1 MNMILD
7 KNTTFIINELEK
19 NGFSAYSVGGALRNL
34 FLGLEVTDYDITTS
48 ALPEETKSVFKGLRI
63 VETGIKHGTVT
74 LILDDVPYEITT
86 FRTESDYSDSRHP
99 DSVYFVTDIN
109 ADLSRRDFTM
119 NAIAF
124 SPSRGLVDPFNGV
137 EDIKKRVIKT
147 VGTPEKRFSED
158 ALRILRALRFS
169 SVLGFEIDD
178 STSPAIFTLSDNLK
192 NVSPER
198 IYSELKKLLL
208 GDNAQSVINKYLPI
222 FRKIIPINGSPEKI
236 SNLPHDYVMRLAC
249 LCGKEI
255 SDALNILRADNRT
268 RELATLLCDSEPI
281 PKDTIS
287 KKLLVSSLGRK
298 NAKYL
303 ASYRRALFGEDAD
316 FLIDRIANS
325 DECLSVSELEINGN
339 DLSKIGL
346 KGKSIG
352 KTLSALLDSVIK
364 GETENKKSAL
374 LEKAKRIDSV

>member
-1 MNMILD
+1 MNINLD

-19 NGFSAYSVGGALRNL
+19 HGFTAYSVGGALRNL

-48 ALPEETKSVFKGLRI
+48 ALPEETKTVFSGNRI
-63 VETGIKHGTVT
+63 IETGIKHGTVT
-74 LILDDVPYEITT
+74 LILDEIPYEITT
-86 FRTESDYSDSRHP
+86 FRTESSYSDSRHP
-99 DSVYFVTDIN
+99 DSVSFVTDIN

-124 SPSRGLVDPFNGV
+124 SPSRGIVDPFNGV

-178 STSPAIFTLSDNLK
+178 STSQAIFTLSDNLK

-198 IYSELKKLLL
+198 IYTELKKLLL
-208 GDNAQSVINKYLPI
+208 GDNAQNVINKYLPI
-222 FRKIIPINGSPEKI
+222 FEKIIPVNGSPEKI
-236 SNLPHDYVMRLAC
+236 ECLPKNHVMRLAC
-249 LCGKEI
+249 LCGNMTLN
-255 SDALNILRADNRT
+255 ALEILRADNRT
-268 RELATLLCDSEPI
+268 RELATLLSDSEPI
-281 PKDTIS
+281 PKDMIS
-287 KKLLVSSLGRK
+287 KKLLVSSLGRE

-303 ASYRRALFGEDAD
+303 AAYRRALFGEDDDFMIEHIAD
-316 FLIDRIANS
+316 SS
-325 DECLSVSELEINGN
+325 DCLSVSELEINGN

-346 KGKSIG
+346 KGKQIG
-352 KTLSALLDSVIK
+352 KTLSALLDSVIS

-374 LEKAKRIDSV
+374 LEKAKRIHNL